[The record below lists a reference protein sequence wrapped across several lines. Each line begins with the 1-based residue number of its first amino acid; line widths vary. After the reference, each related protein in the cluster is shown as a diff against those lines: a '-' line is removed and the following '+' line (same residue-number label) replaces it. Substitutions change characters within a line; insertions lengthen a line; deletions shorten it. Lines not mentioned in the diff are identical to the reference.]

1 MCVCVWTQTDAC
13 DRVHPVLLQ
22 NEYSPVHPEFRNC
35 RFDDP
40 ELPPSSKYKWN
51 YLHHGKLRW
60 QWKKQPWMKM
70 YLLLKIG
77 DFPAIFVLGVVFH
90 PSQVGLPSLLRYICQ
105 DAKALDVQR
114 SHPGDIRRYQ
124 VSQVM
129 PLSPQGYLVVP
140 LVTPQK
146 ICFWEAIQKEP
157 CKKSMKL
164 TWLMRKKVV
173 SV

>member
-1 MCVCVWTQTDAC
+1 
-13 DRVHPVLLQ
+13 
-22 NEYSPVHPEFRNC
+22 
-35 RFDDP
+35 
-40 ELPPSSKYKWN
+40 
-51 YLHHGKLRW
+51 
-60 QWKKQPWMKM
+60 MKM

>member
-1 MCVCVWTQTDAC
+1 
-13 DRVHPVLLQ
+13 
-22 NEYSPVHPEFRNC
+22 
-35 RFDDP
+35 
-40 ELPPSSKYKWN
+40 
-51 YLHHGKLRW
+51 
-60 QWKKQPWMKM
+60 MKM

-140 LVTPQK
+140 LVTPKK
-146 ICFWEAIQKEP
+146 ICFLGSHPKRTLQKIYETDVVDE
-157 CKKSMKL
+157 KKSCFCLKKIWSQSL
-164 TWLMRKKVV
+164 DTTLSQQSQHGKIRKKIKNFGTSATQNSLLIV
-173 SV
+173 SSASSESSLL